1 MEGGDRG
8 CCAAASA
15 IAASSRQAGSYRGP
29 TAPDPAGSGQL
40 ISVMTAAQGIGSAPL
55 GPETT
60 QGVDVLVWGGG
71 SGGVAAALQAARSGA
86 RTLLLTPGPWLG
98 GMVSAAGVCA
108 PDGNELSPW
117 QSGLWGALLRAL
129 AREEPSGLDHN
140 WVSCFGYRPASAERI
155 LRRWLEQEPLLQWWP
170 GCRLEQVHLSGDRIE
185 ALTLLAGSAQGR
197 QRVPARIVIDGSDRG
212 ELIGLSGAPFRLGW
226 EAQELW
232 QEPSAPPA
240 GRLENEVFFRQQPLQ
255 SPTWVVLAQWNRQ
268 QPLPPQPPA
277 LAAPFAAAT
286 EAFGLERTLSYG
298 RLPGDV
304 LMLNWPLHGNDWH
317 AGLQRAFG
325 DDLEPGAGA
334 AEAELAADMQAHSL
348 AFLRELERA
357 SGGAISA
364 AAVFPDASQ
373 AAPAALEGDQPLALM
388 PYWREGRRLVGHSLV
403 LEQHLLPQS
412 AGACRAPLPLDGNGA
427 CSAIAVGNYANDH
440 HYPGGDWPLAPKSC
454 RWGGRWSG
462 TPFTIP
468 YGALVS
474 EGLSN
479 LLAADKCL
487 SVSHM
492 ANGATRLQPLVLNI
506 GQAAGLAAALCVR
519 LGLDPAELPL
529 RQLQDAL
536 ISDRQAPAGP
546 LPLWDTPWHHPAW
559 AERQRQAL
567 DDPSRLDRHGQL
579 IGADAGRLSPH
590 QAPPEPGERLWQ
602 GELRP
607 DGEGG
612 YSLQV
617 EGRLWP
623 LITLEPALHHW
634 LQQQDR
640 PGWAALIGCANP
652 WGPWLRVSRLA

>member
-1 MEGGDRG
+1 MAAARGIGTGSAEPDPVAAGGRTP
-8 CCAAASA
+8 AAASEPQQRTQDDPNQRRG
-15 IAASSRQAGSYRGP
+15 AAG
-29 TAPDPAGSGQL
+29 DQL
-40 ISVMTAAQGIGSAPL
+40 
-55 GPETT
+55 
-60 QGVDVLVWGGG
+60 DVLVWGGG

-86 RTLLLTPGPWLG
+86 RTLLVTPGAWLG

-108 PDGNELSPW
+108 PDGNELTPW

-129 AREEPSGLDHN
+129 AKEEPTGLDHN

-155 LRRWLEQEPLLQWWP
+155 LRRWLATEPLLQWWS
-170 GCRLEQVHLSGDRIE
+170 GCRLEDVHVHGDRIE
-185 ALTLLAGSAQGR
+185 SVTVRADSDPGARTVR
-197 QRVPARIVIDGSDRG
+197 ARIVIDGSDRG
-212 ELIGLSGAPFRLGW
+212 ELIGRSGAPFRLGW

-232 QEPSAPPA
+232 QEPSAPA
-240 GRLENEVFFRQQPLQ
+240 AQRLEREAFFRSQPVQ

-268 QPLPPQPPA
+268 QPLPKDPPP
-277 LAAPFAAAT
+277 LAAPFSAAT

-298 RLPGDV
+298 RLPGDL

-317 AGLQRAFG
+317 AGLDRAFG
-325 DDLEPGAGA
+325 DDLQAGGDG
-334 AEAELAADMQAHSL
+334 AEAELAAAMQEHSL
-348 AFLRELERA
+348 VFLRELQRA
-357 SGGAISA
+357 SDGAVTA
-364 AAVFPDASQ
+364 ARVFPDASE
-373 AAPAALEGDQPLALM
+373 AAAGALQGGEALALM
-388 PYWREGRRLVGHSLV
+388 PYWREGRRLVGRSLV
-403 LEQHLLPQS
+403 LEQHLLPQ
-412 AGACRAPLPLDGNGA
+412 APGACIAPLPLDDHGA

-440 HYPGGDWPLAPKSC
+440 HYPVGDWPLAPKSC

-474 EGLSN
+474 AGLSN

-519 LGLDPAELPL
+519 LRRDPAELPV
-529 RQLQDAL
+529 RQLQEAL
-536 ISDRQAPAGP
+536 IGDRQAPAGP

-567 DDPSRLDRHGQL
+567 DDPSRLDRHGWL
-579 IGADAGRLSPH
+579 ASTAEGLLSPH
-590 QAPPEPGERLWQ
+590 QAPAETGEQLWQ
-602 GELRP
+602 GELHP
-607 DGEGG
+607 DGDGG

-617 EGRLWP
+617 DGRLWP

-634 LQQQDR
+634 LQQQER
-640 PGWAALIGCANP
+640 ATSAALIGCANP
-652 WGPWLRVSRLA
+652 WGPWLRISRLA